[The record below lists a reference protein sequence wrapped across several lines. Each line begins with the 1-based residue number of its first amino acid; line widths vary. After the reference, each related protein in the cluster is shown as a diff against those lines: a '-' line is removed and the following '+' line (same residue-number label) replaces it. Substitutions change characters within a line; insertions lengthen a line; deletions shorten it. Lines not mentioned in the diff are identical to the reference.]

1 MAVLSYSVSNERI
14 DIPEEVAGD
23 PSGTML
29 LPVVCEYKRMV
40 EQVIYRML
48 DLEPTKR
55 PSAVDL
61 VGTFNSIKS
70 EPEKEPSI
78 TQTYAVHGL
87 CGTITASDRPRL
99 QIAKGPLGIEFT
111 PERPSAI
118 NDYRMVSY
126 AIPAP
131 LVVNDRR
138 FRVSRVVI
146 RFDTG
151 SKGYLREVEVRDG
164 SKQLVKFEGLRL
176 CGKSQEA
183 AWDIPGN
190 PEMWRGVAIFIGWG
204 FDKKGFDKEYVV
216 SEARFRIESVAV
228 EMNL

>member
-14 DIPEEVAGD
+14 DIPEEVAAD

-48 DLEPTKR
+48 DLEPSKR
-55 PSAVDL
+55 PSALDL
-61 VGTFNSIKS
+61 VGTFNSI
-70 EPEKEPSI
+70 EKELEKKTSI
-78 TQTYAVHGL
+78 PQTYAVHGL
-87 CGTITASDRPRL
+87 CGITSARPGL
-99 QIAKGPLGIEFT
+99 QIARGSLGIEFT
-111 PERPSAI
+111 RENPSSI
-118 NDYRMVSY
+118 NDERMVSF
-126 AIPAP
+126 AIQAP

-138 FRVSRVVI
+138 LRVSRVVI

-151 SKGYLREVEVRDG
+151 SKGYLREVDVRDG
-164 SKQLVKFEGLRL
+164 AKQLAKFEGLRL

-190 PEMWRGVAIFIGWG
+190 PEMWRGAAILISWG
-204 FDKKGFDKEYVV
+204 FDRTKSKNLEYVQ